1 MLQFEGGIIQDVFR
15 ASPEATFKCL
25 LFSESLLNKVMV
37 KQAEQEFLL
46 HSLHILREDA
56 INTPINHIDK
66 CTYIYELGN
75 LNRKNDIL
83 FLMRSHRSL
92 QRTGNR

>member
-1 MLQFEGGIIQDVFR
+1 MCLGLLQKPPSSVSF
-15 ASPEATFKCL
+15 
-25 LFSESLLNKVMV
+25 FSESLLNKVMV

-66 CTYIYELGN
+66 STYIYMN
-75 LNRKNDIL
+75 WAI
-83 FLMRSHRSL
+83 
-92 QRTGNR
+92 

>member
-1 MLQFEGGIIQDVFR
+1 MGKPR
-15 ASPEATFKCL
+15 
-25 LFSESLLNKVMV
+25 
-37 KQAEQEFLL
+37 QAGQEFLL

-66 CTYIYELGN
+66 STRVYELGN

-83 FLMRSHRSL
+83 FLMRSQRSL
-92 QRTGNR
+92 QRTEIQGEESLGLSS